1 MQDLLTRVLAR
12 ITGVENPPLNIPEV
26 SDFGHF
32 ATPVALQL
40 AKTRGQNPM
49 GIAGELAMQLMGDAE
64 LEGVLLNAEI
74 AAPGYVN
81 LRLTPA
87 AHQRVLRELI
97 GQGQQVPQKGKGQKA
112 IVEYSSVNVAKPIHV
127 GHLRNTVLG
136 ASLARILEATGVSVT
151 RWNYLGDWGT
161 QFGKVVVAY
170 KKWGDATALAN
181 DPLTE
186 LVRLYVKFH
195 EEVKE
200 DASLDDEA
208 RATFRLLEQG
218 DAEVRGLWQ
227 QFRDA
232 SVDAA
237 KPLYAQLNAPFDI
250 WDGEASLENDLQG
263 IIDELN
269 AAGLL
274 EESEGARV
282 VKLDEEKL
290 PVALIQKT
298 DGASLYLTR
307 DLALLKKRL
316 TTYPD
321 TRVLYVVANEQ
332 ALNFQQLFAIAKRL
346 GWPVE
351 RAMHVKYG
359 LVLSANGKKLSTREG
374 RVVTAQEVLDESTTR
389 VAAIVAEREDK
400 ISIESIT
407 AIATGAVS
415 YALLK
420 DQRTSD
426 IPFNWERLLDFG
438 GDSGPYLQYTYA
450 RLASL
455 IDKAGETSA
464 DSLAPLDD
472 PKELELIRMLDRF
485 PATVLAAADDLQTGH
500 IALYLY
506 QLASKVN
513 GYYQSVPILKD
524 EDTARQHARLALLLA
539 TKKTLAE
546 GMKLLGIEAIERV

>member
-1 MQDLLTRVLAR
+1 MQELLAR
-12 ITGVENPPLNIPEV
+12 AISRLTGVENPTVTVPDLAEH
-26 SDFGHF
+26 GHF

-40 AKTRGQNPM
+40 AKERKANPM
-49 GIAGELAMQLMGDAE
+49 GIAAELSVSLVGDPE
-64 LEGVLLNAEI
+64 LEGIVLNAEV
-74 AAPGYVN
+74 AAPGFVN
-81 LRLTPA
+81 IRLTPQ
-87 AHQRVLRELI
+87 AHHRVLQEIIDR
-97 GQGQQVPQKGKGQKA
+97 GQQVFQSRLGEKA

-136 ASLARILEATGVSVT
+136 ASIARLLEATGTEVT

-170 KKWGDATALAN
+170 QRWGNEEQLKA

-186 LVRLYVKFH
+186 LVSLYVRFH
-195 EEVKE
+195 EEAKA
-200 DASLDDEA
+200 DASLEDEA
-208 RATFRLLEQG
+208 RAMFLRLEQG
-218 DAEVRGLWQ
+218 DDEVRALWQ
-227 QFRDA
+227 RFRDA

-237 KPLYAQLNAPFDI
+237 MPLYEQLGARFDT
-250 WDGEASLENDLQG
+250 WDGEASLEGDLQG
-263 IIDELN
+263 IIDELS
-269 AAGLL
+269 AKGLL

-282 VKLDEEKL
+282 VKLEEEKL

-307 DLALLKKRL
+307 DLALLKRRL
-316 TTYPD
+316 TRYPD
-321 TRVLYVVANEQ
+321 HRILYVVANEQ

-351 RAMHVKYG
+351 RAVHVKYG
-359 LVLSANGKKLSTREG
+359 LVLSGDGKKLSTREG
-374 RVVTAQEVLDESTTR
+374 RVVTAQEVLDEAASR
-389 VAAIVAEREDK
+389 VADIVKERGDDIPAE
-400 ISIESIT
+400 SVT

-426 IPFNWERLLDFG
+426 IPFSWERLLDFG

-455 IDKAGETSA
+455 IEKSGNVSA
-464 DSLAPLDD
+464 FTLDPLDD
-472 PKELELIRMLDRF
+472 PRELELIRTLDQYA
-485 PATVLAAADDLQTGH
+485 PTVSRAAADLQTSH
-500 IALYLY
+500 VALYLY

-513 GYYQSVPILKD
+513 GYYQAVPILKD
-524 EDTARQHARLALLLA
+524 EHAARQAARVALLKSA
-539 TKKTLAE
+539 QQTLAS
-546 GMKLLGIEAIERV
+546 GMQLLGISPVERV